1 MSPATSAVHTGGS
14 SLPTSRDFPNDRVG
28 LQLLFPALGTSRPAD
43 ASAGCGSTN
52 LRTDYAM
59 LGGGS
64 LGFLAIGM
72 ALCPEVLR
80 RDRKRKKLALVF
92 ACAGLA
98 AELLYVRFDGLR
110 HVLTNAFS
118 IWMLTGPIVFGIHLL
133 YRIYS
138 VARPSVIPEP

>member
-1 MSPATSAVHTGGS
+1 MIASGFSYFFLLWVLPDLLMHPQAAAVQT
-14 SLPTSRDFPNDRVG
+14 F
-28 LQLLFPALGTSRPAD
+28 ALIT
-43 ASAGCGSTN
+43 
-52 LRTDYAM
+52 AM